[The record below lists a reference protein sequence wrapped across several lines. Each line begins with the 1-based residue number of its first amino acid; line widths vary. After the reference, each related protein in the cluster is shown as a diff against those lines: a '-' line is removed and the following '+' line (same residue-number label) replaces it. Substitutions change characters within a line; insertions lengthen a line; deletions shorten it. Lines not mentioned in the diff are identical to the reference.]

1 MGEKI
6 TKSFMELDVDG
17 DKALDL
23 AKELSE
29 GFKKA
34 LEEKLS
40 EKMQGSSPNSS
51 SGNVGKNDK
60 SGADIFAR
68 ALRG

>member
-34 LEEKLS
+34 LEERLS
-40 EKMQGSSPNSS
+40 EKMQGKMIKA
-51 SGNVGKNDK
+51 VHIYQLFDVEKM
-60 SGADIFAR
+60 
-68 ALRG
+68 